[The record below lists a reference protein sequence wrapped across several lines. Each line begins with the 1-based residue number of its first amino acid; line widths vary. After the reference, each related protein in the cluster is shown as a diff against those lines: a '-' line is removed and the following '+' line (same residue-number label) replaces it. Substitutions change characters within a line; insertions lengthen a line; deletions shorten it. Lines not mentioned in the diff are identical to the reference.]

1 MAAKNTAPPT
11 PEVIDLETRAHQ
23 LAKRMPDLLVEAK
36 RAAHT
41 ISFGTHG
48 RRRAGTGETFWQF
61 RHFQDS
67 DTATLVDWR
76 RSASSDHLFIR
87 EREWEAAHT
96 VWLWPDI
103 SQSMNFQ
110 SHLASETK
118 IERALVLAFAMAD
131 LLSRGGER
139 VGLLGLLPPISSR
152 NAVER
157 CAMAISSQLKQDE
170 PQLSLPQKA
179 RLQPHA
185 ECLLFSDFLEP
196 VDQILERLQDIA
208 GQGVRGHLVQVLD
221 PAEETLPYHGRTEF
235 QDSEHNLSY
244 LSERAESLR
253 EAYSARMER
262 HRQDIKRA
270 IAKMEWSF
278 LLHHTDRPIEEPL
291 MALHTR
297 LSGLDHD
304 YRYRPASEKT
314 SIKGTKGSDSED
326 RKAP

>member
-1 MAAKNTAPPT
+1 MAKHTASPAPQI
-11 PEVIDLETRAHQ
+11 IDLETKAHQ
-23 LAKRMPDLLVEAK
+23 LAKAMPDLLVEAK

-41 ISFGTHG
+41 ISYGTHG

-67 DTATLVDWR
+67 DTATAVDWR

-87 EREWEAAHT
+87 ETEWEAAHT
-96 VWLWPDI
+96 VWIWPDI

-110 SHLASETK
+110 SHLSRETK
-118 IERALVLAFAMAD
+118 LERALTLSFAMAE

-139 VGLLGLLPPISSR
+139 VGLLGLMPPIASR

-157 CAMAISSQLKQDE
+157 CAMAIARQLKQDE
-170 PQLSLPQKA
+170 PQLSLPSKA

-196 VDQILERLQDIA
+196 VDQLIERLQDIA
-208 GQGVRGHLVQVLD
+208 GQGVRGHLIQILD
-221 PAEETLPYHGRTEF
+221 PAEETLPYQGRVEF
-235 QDSEHNLSY
+235 RDAESSSSY

-253 EAYSARMER
+253 DAFTARMEK
-262 HRQDIKRA
+262 HRQDIKRVLK
-270 IAKMEWSF
+270 KMEWSF

-304 YRYRPASEKT
+304 YRYRQ
-314 SIKGTKGSDSED
+314 SDRSAQQD
-326 RKAP
+326 RNAK